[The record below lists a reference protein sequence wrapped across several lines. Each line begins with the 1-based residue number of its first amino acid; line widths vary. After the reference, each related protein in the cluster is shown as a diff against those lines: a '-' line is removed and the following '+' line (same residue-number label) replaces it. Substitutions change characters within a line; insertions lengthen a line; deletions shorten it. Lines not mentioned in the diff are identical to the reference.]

1 MNVSEEVKQR
11 RAAKKAKHLSIWLS
25 MENAKVIQHAMNR
38 IRKLPRGAATRQQI
52 VDVTL
57 RKYTAVLE
65 YHERKFNL
73 QNVVGI
79 FHAVARL
86 IDASA
91 DPQAIT
97 EKHGL
102 FIGELCKRVREQL
115 QDLDGRAV
123 CELLWALHK
132 MRVGDVVNSVRS
144 QPSTVIILEEAD
156 RDSLIQ
162 SILEHANK
170 PEIVY
175 NAQDRAILVHTLLK
189 MQIADQQSILVQN
202 LLAGAVKQISDFQPQ
217 DVSMLVWC
225 LPQLK
230 TAPPLHLVPFLVK
243 RAMDL
248 VPKFTPQGI
257 ANTMHGLA
265 RLPYYHCTRLCS
277 LFLSEM
283 ESRLETFRSQELACV
298 LWGFARLR
306 YLPTPVFL
314 NKVADVSLRTMDQF
328 TPQSA
333 SNLIL
338 AYANFRHHH
347 APLVNAISGRIVFSR
362 GFLCSQDV
370 VNTAWALAILE
381 CLDPQFMRFCL
392 EELNQMKRPLPV
404 SEKVQLYQCFL
415 HLNVHHPNANVF
427 RVCPPGFLSNC
438 RRKWTVAQAEVHE
451 ENEVLDNIL
460 DFLKKEGYTCQ
471 HRHPIHSGAFHVATV
486 SQRGVCYVVEC
497 ISKDIRFSNQPN
509 TLIGKTTWRENL
521 LARYGYFMLR
531 IDVNKW
537 ASLKSDE
544 ERREFFKR
552 II

>member
-1 MNVSEEVKQR
+1 MNVSEEVKQK

-102 FIGELCKRVREQL
+102 FIGELCKIVREQL

-144 QPSTVIILEEAD
+144 QPSTVIILEETD

-170 PEIVY
+170 PEIAY

-230 TAPPLHLVPFLVK
+230 TAPPFARPAKGGTLFFRTRGDGRAVPPECAATFTWHQKGVPF
-243 RAMDL
+243 DS
-248 VPKFTPQGI
+248 GI
-257 ANTMHGLA
+257 
-265 RLPYYHCTRLCS
+265 
-277 LFLSEM
+277 
-283 ESRLETFRSQELACV
+283 
-298 LWGFARLR
+298 
-306 YLPTPVFL
+306 
-314 NKVADVSLRTMDQF
+314 
-328 TPQSA
+328 
-333 SNLIL
+333 
-338 AYANFRHHH
+338 
-347 APLVNAISGRIVFSR
+347 
-362 GFLCSQDV
+362 
-370 VNTAWALAILE
+370 
-381 CLDPQFMRFCL
+381 
-392 EELNQMKRPLPV
+392 
-404 SEKVQLYQCFL
+404 
-415 HLNVHHPNANVF
+415 
-427 RVCPPGFLSNC
+427 
-438 RRKWTVAQAEVHE
+438 
-451 ENEVLDNIL
+451 NEVLKRLLPRPPPPFASTTKGGTPCFQARGDGRAVPPECAATFTWHQKGVPC
-460 DFLKKEGYTCQ
+460 D
-471 HRHPIHSGAFHVATV
+471 SGINEV
-486 SQRGVCYVVEC
+486 
-497 ISKDIRFSNQPN
+497 
-509 TLIGKTTWRENL
+509 
-521 LARYGYFMLR
+521 
-531 IDVNKW
+531 
-537 ASLKSDE
+537 
-544 ERREFFKR
+544 
-552 II
+552 